1 MPLYMDSMPIDVSAN
16 LEFLAVNH
24 SFTAL
29 CLLAAFLTDFELVD
43 NNKKAKRKKKIET
56 ICLEKGWFKMIFVFT
71 LKTDADIKYQKR

>member
-43 NNKKAKRKKKIET
+43 NNKKAKRKKK
-56 ICLEKGWFKMIFVFT
+56 LRQYALKKGG
-71 LKTDADIKYQKR
+71 LK

>member
-24 SFTAL
+24 SLTAL

-43 NNKKAKRKKKIET
+43 NNKKAKEKKN
-56 ICLEKGWFKMIFVFT
+56 
-71 LKTDADIKYQKR
+71 